1 MADSPKVSVKPEE
14 KAARPASALQPWRPF
29 ENLRREIDRL
39 FEDFDRGVW
48 NPFFR
53 HSVRDME
60 PFGRRELT
68 WGAAPRVDISESDK
82 AYEIAVDL
90 PGMDE
95 KSIEVKVANGNLT
108 VKGEKHEEKDE
119 KQKDYHL
126 QERHFGFFERTF
138 RIPDGVDAEKID
150 ASFKNGVLAVTLPK
164 TPEAQKA
171 EKKITVKTS

>member
-14 KAARPASALQPWRPF
+14 KVARPASALQPWRPF

-53 HSVRDME
+53 HSMLE

-82 AYEIAVDL
+82 AYEIVVDL

-95 KSIEVKVANGNLT
+95 KNIEVKVVIGIGGSLAAPPLPHHLAYGS
-108 VKGEKHEEKDE
+108 VPRRFEK
-119 KQKDYHL
+119 L
-126 QERHFGFFERTF
+126 R
-138 RIPDGVDAEKID
+138 
-150 ASFKNGVLAVTLPK
+150 
-164 TPEAQKA
+164 
-171 EKKITVKTS
+171 